1 VNFAPVT
8 VVIPT
13 FRDHDVLGRALAS
26 VAAQTLKPAQVIVV
40 DDAGGDERIIEICGI
55 SGIQTIELIQL
66 PQNVGPGGARNAGIA
81 AGSQAFVA
89 FLDADDEWHP
99 EKLQRQMAVMLRS
112 GAPSFSA
119 HPKGFSG
126 LAWGDLNDEDPP
138 KPIGRWRGLLSNPAP
153 ISTVIIRRD
162 AIRHQ
167 FPREYAGEDYAFV
180 AENLLAGAKGVRMNQ
195 TLARAH
201 KAAFGAG
208 GLSGRLH
215 AMQIGEMR
223 VHFQMWRKGLINTWE
238 YTPLIPWTLMKYGR
252 RLAMVVSRRLLAKFS
267 SLSQ

>member
-1 VNFAPVT
+1 MNFAPVS

-26 VAAQTLKPAQVIVV
+26 VAGQTLKPAQVIVV
-40 DDAGGDERIIEICGI
+40 DDAGGDERTSQICEM
-55 SGIQTIELIQL
+55 SAIQTIELIHL

-81 AGSQAFVA
+81 ASNQAFLA

-112 GAPSFSA
+112 EAPSFSA

-126 LAWGDLNDEDPP
+126 VAWGASNDEHPP
-138 KPIGRWRGLLSNPAP
+138 KPIGRWPILLSNPAP
-153 ISTVIIRRD
+153 ISTVIVRRD

-167 FPREYAGEDYAFV
+167 FPLEYAGEDYAFV
-180 AENLLAGAKGVRMNQ
+180 AENLLAGALGVRMSQ

-223 VHFQMWRKGLINTWE
+223 VHFQMWRKGLINAWE
-238 YTPLIPWTLMKYGR
+238 YSLLVPWTLIKYGR
-252 RLAMVVSRRLLAKFS
+252 RLAIVVWRWLLARPA
-267 SLSQ
+267 SL